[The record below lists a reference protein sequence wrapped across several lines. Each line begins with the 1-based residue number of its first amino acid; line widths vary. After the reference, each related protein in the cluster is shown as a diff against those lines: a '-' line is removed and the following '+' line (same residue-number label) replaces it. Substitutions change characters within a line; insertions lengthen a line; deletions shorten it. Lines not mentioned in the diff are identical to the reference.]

1 MNREE
6 KSVFRWIW
14 ISALALAFAGGLSF
28 VLGVFGEAAEVAQE
42 EFGPR
47 ALLKKYEQFKD
58 QSAMLDKKV
67 ADIGVYEVNL
77 AEFDSMDRK
86 EMDRFDKAE
95 KAQLKLELAGEY
107 LLMAATLL
115 EIKSRLLLPQPELAE
130 SGEEEVPA
138 SPAEPPSASATRI
151 SDGR

>member
-14 ISALALAFAGGLSF
+14 IAALALAFAGGLSF

-95 KAQLKLELAGEY
+95 KAQLKLELAGLKASYNKLAAEY
-107 LLMAATLL
+107 NSNMSKFNYEFCNVGTLPKGAT
-115 EIKSRLLLPQPELAE
+115 EPLPREFKPY
-130 SGEEEVPA
+130 
-138 SPAEPPSASATRI
+138 I
-151 SDGR
+151 NK